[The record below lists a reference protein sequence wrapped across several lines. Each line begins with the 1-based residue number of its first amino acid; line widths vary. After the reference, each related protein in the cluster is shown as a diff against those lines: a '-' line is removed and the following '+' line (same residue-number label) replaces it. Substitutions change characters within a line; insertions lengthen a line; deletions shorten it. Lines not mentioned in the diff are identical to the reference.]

1 MKGIITVVGMDRV
14 GIIAR
19 ICVYLSNEEIN
30 ILDLSQTIIQGIFNM
45 IMIVDLSQAK
55 RSFEEVALG
64 LAEVGESIGMQV
76 ELQREDIFNSMH
88 RI

>member
-1 MKGIITVVGMDRV
+1 MKGIVTVVGMDRV

-45 IMIVDLSQAK
+45 IMIVDLSQTK

-64 LAEVGESIGMQV
+64 LAEVGEPIGMQV
-76 ELQREDIFNSMH
+76 KLQREDIFNSMH

>member
-45 IMIVDLSQAK
+45 IMIVDLSQTK

-76 ELQREDIFNSMH
+76 KLQREDIFNSMH